1 MCRSSIIQGFRI
13 KPACASVSQR
23 GLPISRLNKEEKEI
37 AQAVSEGAFTATE
50 RCLKNPRTDFLIK
63 INGVDI

>member
-13 KPACASVSQR
+13 KPACVSEASVFCEDTFSLASSVGNR
-23 GLPISRLNKEEKEI
+23 KSGWT
-37 AQAVSEGAFTATE
+37 VFTATE
-50 RCLKNPRTDFLIK
+50 RGLKNPRTDFLIK

>member
-13 KPACASVSQR
+13 KPACASVFQR
-23 GLPISRLNKEEKEI
+23 GLPISRLNKEEEEI
-37 AQAVSEGAFTATE
+37 AQAGSEGVFTATE
-50 RCLKNPRTDFLIK
+50 RGLKNPRTDFLIK